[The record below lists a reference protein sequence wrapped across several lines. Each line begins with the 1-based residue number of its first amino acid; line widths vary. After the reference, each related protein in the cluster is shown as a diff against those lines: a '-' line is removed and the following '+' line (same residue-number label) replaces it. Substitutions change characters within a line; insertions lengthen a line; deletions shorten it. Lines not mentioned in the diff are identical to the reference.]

1 MAQEEGRVIRPPIE
15 QVTSGRVFQPTNA
28 FIGKKMLKAGII
40 MIFIGVGL
48 QLLFIGFTNPI
59 FLDIIFNIFGPIEL
73 LVLMGWE
80 TTNLIYIIGATIIF
94 VIGSVY
100 VYIYVKKIE
109 YSAMGWSGD
118 TMPELYTKRGII
130 TITKRH
136 VPFRTVVHV
145 ETRRGVFDRIMGI
158 GTVLIETAGG
168 SVGQEVHG
176 LVPLLIQRL
185 GAGNKS
191 EERIEGIR
199 FHEELRDYILREM
212 RGLGKST
219 PMFHEQRKSPRCGKR
234 IFTRQTLEA
243 FKEVRDAL
251 KETRGTTVK
260 E

>member
-40 MIFIGVGL
+40 MIFIGIGL

-59 FLDIIFNIFGPIEL
+59 FLEIILDIFEPIEL
-73 LVLMGWE
+73 LIFMGWE
-80 TTNLIYIIGATIIF
+80 TTNLVYIIGATIVF
-94 VIGSVY
+94 VTGSVY
-100 VYIYVKKIE
+100 VYIYVKRIE

-118 TMPELYTKRGII
+118 TMPEIYTKRGII

-168 SVGQEVHG
+168 SVGQQVHS
-176 LVPLLIQRL
+176 LVPLLIQKL

-191 EERIEGIR
+191 EERVEGIR
-199 FHEELRDYILREM
+199 FHQELRDFILREM
-212 RGLGKST
+212 RDLGST
-219 PMFHEQRKSPRCGKR
+219 PLVNEHIDYRKGRKR
-234 IFTRQTLEA
+234 IFTNQTLEA

-251 KETRGTTVK
+251 KETRGTSAK

>member
-1 MAQEEGRVIRPPIE
+1 MAHEEGRVIRPPIE
-15 QVTSGRVFQPTNA
+15 QISSGRVFQPTNA

-59 FLDIIFNIFGPIEL
+59 FLDIIFNIFEPIEL
-73 LVLMGWE
+73 LVLLGWE
-80 TTNLIYIIGATIIF
+80 TANLVYIIGATIVF

-100 VYIYVKKIE
+100 VYIYVKRIE
-109 YSAMGWSGD
+109 YSAIGWSGD
-118 TMPELYTKRGII
+118 TMPEIYTKRGII

-136 VPFRTVVHV
+136 VPFRSVVHV

-168 SVGQEVHG
+168 SVGQQAHG
-176 LVPLLIQRL
+176 LAPLLIQRL
-185 GAGNKS
+185 GEGNKS

-199 FHEELRDYILREM
+199 FHQELRDFILREM
-212 RGLGKST
+212 RNLGST
-219 PMFHEQRKSPRCGKR
+219 PLVHEPKGRKH
-234 IFTRQTLEA
+234 IFTKQTLEA
-243 FKEVRDAL
+243 FKEVRDTL
-251 KETRGTTVK
+251 KETRGTTAK

>member
-40 MIFIGVGL
+40 MIFIGIGL

-59 FLDIIFNIFGPIEL
+59 FLEIILDIFEPIEL
-73 LVLMGWE
+73 LIFMGWE
-80 TTNLIYIIGATIIF
+80 TTNLVYIIGATIVF
-94 VIGSVY
+94 VTGSVY
-100 VYIYVKKIE
+100 VYIYVKRIE

-118 TMPELYTKRGII
+118 TMPEIYTKRGII

-168 SVGQEVHG
+168 STGQQVHS
-176 LVPLLIQRL
+176 LAPLLIQKL
-185 GAGNKS
+185 GGGNKS
-191 EERIEGIR
+191 EERVEGIR
-199 FHEELRDYILREM
+199 FHQELRDFILREM
-212 RGLGKST
+212 RDLGSAPLVNELKG
-219 PMFHEQRKSPRCGKR
+219 RKR
-234 IFTRQTLEA
+234 IFTNQTLEA

-251 KETRGTTVK
+251 KETRGTSAK

>member
-1 MAQEEGRVIRPPIE
+1 MAHEEGRVIRPPIE

-40 MIFIGVGL
+40 LILIGIGL

-59 FLDIIFNIFGPIEL
+59 FLDIIINIFEPIEL
-73 LVLMGWE
+73 LVLLGWE
-80 TTNLIYIIGATIIF
+80 TANLVYIIGATIVF

-100 VYIYVKKIE
+100 VYIYVKRIE

-118 TMPELYTKRGII
+118 TMSEIYTKRGII

-145 ETRRGVFDRIMGI
+145 ETRRGIFDRIMGI

-168 SVGQEVHG
+168 SKGQQAHS
-176 LVPLLIQRL
+176 LPPFLLLIQKL
-185 GAGNKS
+185 GGENKS
-191 EERIEGIR
+191 EERVEGIR
-199 FHEELRDYILREM
+199 FHQELRDFILREM
-212 RGLGKST
+212 RDLGSM
-219 PMFHEQRKSPRCGKR
+219 PLVHEPKDRKR
-234 IFTRQTLEA
+234 IFSKQTLEA

-251 KETRGTTVK
+251 KETR
-260 E
+260 

>member
-15 QVTSGRVFQPTNA
+15 QVTSGRVFQPANA

-59 FLDIIFNIFGPIEL
+59 FLDIIFNIFEPIEL
-73 LVLMGWE
+73 LVLLGWE
-80 TTNLIYIIGATIIF
+80 TANLVYIIGATIVF

-100 VYIYVKKIE
+100 VYIYVKRIE

-118 TMPELYTKRGII
+118 TMPEIYTKRGII

-168 SVGQEVHG
+168 AKGQQVHS
-176 LVPLLIQRL
+176 LAPLLIQRL
-185 GAGNKS
+185 GGGNKS
-191 EERIEGIR
+191 EERVEGIR
-199 FHEELRDYILREM
+199 FHQELRDFILREM
-212 RGLGKST
+212 RNLGSAPLVHEHIDYRKST
-219 PMFHEQRKSPRCGKR
+219 KR
-234 IFTRQTLEA
+234 IFTNQTLEA

-251 KETRGTTVK
+251 KETR
-260 E
+260 

>member
-15 QVTSGRVFQPTNA
+15 QIASGRVFQPTNA

-40 MIFIGVGL
+40 MIIIWVGL
-48 QLLFIGFTNPI
+48 QLLFIGFTNSL
-59 FLDIIFNIFGPIEL
+59 FLNIILEAFKPIEL
-73 LVLMGWE
+73 LILIGWE
-80 TTNLIYIIGATIIF
+80 SANLVYIIGATIIF
-94 VIGSVY
+94 VIGFVY
-100 VYIYVKKIE
+100 VYIYVTRIE

-118 TMPELYTKRGII
+118 TMPEIYTKRGII

-145 ETRRGVFDRIMGI
+145 ETRRGIFDRIMGI

-168 SVGQEVHG
+168 STGQQVPG
-176 LVPLLIQRL
+176 LVPLLIQRF
-185 GAGNKS
+185 GGGNKS
-191 EERIEGIR
+191 EERVEGIR

-234 IFTRQTLEA
+234 IFTNQTLEA

-251 KETRGTTVK
+251 KETIGT
-260 E
+260 